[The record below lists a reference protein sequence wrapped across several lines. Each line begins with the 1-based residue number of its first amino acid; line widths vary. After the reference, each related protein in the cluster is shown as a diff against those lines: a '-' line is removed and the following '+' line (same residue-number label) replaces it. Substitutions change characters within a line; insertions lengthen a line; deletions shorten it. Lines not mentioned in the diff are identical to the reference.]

1 MLQAINDFLVE
12 TMDYVL
18 GWLLYLP
25 RDLRLVLVAVL
36 TSAILAFVRLWT
48 TDQDWL
54 GRASRD
60 QKRLKG
66 LIRQARRRKD
76 KQAVRRFKQTLT
88 LIKLRSLKF
97 EGKPLL
103 ASIVPIA
110 LLATWCFARL
120 GYEPPRPG
128 ETVELRLYV
137 PAAAIGKHAYV
148 VRSEGLQPTGG
159 WIATVEKDAP
169 PPIRGAW
176 DAFNAKVRDWL
187 KMTPPLE
194 GVARWRFKTTDQKKR
209 YRLRIRYDGKTYEK
223 ELLVG
228 TRRAPSAVEFP
239 NDGKVQA
246 IELALK
252 RVKLFGVVG
261 GLDIIHLP
269 PWLVAYLIIAIP
281 FVTVFKRVF
290 KIY

>member
-1 MLQAINDFLVE
+1 MLQAINDFIVE
-12 TMDYVL
+12 AMDYVL

-36 TSAILAFVRLWT
+36 TSAILTFVRLWT

-54 GRASRD
+54 GRANRD
-60 QKRLKG
+60 QKRLKE
-66 LIRQARRRKD
+66 LIRQARREKD
-76 KQAVRRFKQTLT
+76 KEAVRRYKQTLM

-103 ASIVPIA
+103 AAVIPIA

-137 PAAAIGKHAYV
+137 PASAIGKHAYV
-148 VRSEGLQPTGG
+148 VRRDGLQPLSG
-159 WIATVEKDAP
+159 WIATVEKDTP
-169 PPIRGAW
+169 PPIRGLW
-176 DAFNAKVRDWL
+176 DAFNAKVKKWL

-194 GVARWRFKTTDQKKR
+194 GVARWRFKTTGSKER
-209 YRLRIRYDGKTYEK
+209 YLLRIRYDGKTYEK

-228 TRRAPSAVEFP
+228 TRHAPSAVDFP

-252 RVKLFGVVG
+252 PVKLFGVIG
-261 GLDIIHLP
+261 GLDFIHFP